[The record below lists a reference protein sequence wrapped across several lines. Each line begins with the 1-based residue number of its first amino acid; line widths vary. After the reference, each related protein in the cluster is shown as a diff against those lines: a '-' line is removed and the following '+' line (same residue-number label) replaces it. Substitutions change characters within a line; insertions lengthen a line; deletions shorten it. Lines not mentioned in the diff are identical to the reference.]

1 MENTK
6 CFNTLFLDR
15 DGVINRHRP
24 ADYVKSIDEMDF
36 LPGSLEALKLLSPLF
51 RYIFVVTNQ
60 RGVGKGVMTAQ
71 ALEEIH
77 AYLQREVTAQGA
89 HIDHVYSC
97 TDIDKSSFNR
107 KPNPG
112 MALQAKQDYP
122 EVDFLKSIMA
132 GDSASDLLFARN
144 TGMYSIFINTRV
156 EKETINPGLYDEQ
169 YPDLY
174 TFATNYIKNL
184 HS

>member
-6 CFNTLFLDR
+6 RYNTLFLDR

-36 LPGSLEALKLLSPLF
+36 LPGSLEALKLLAPLF
-51 RYIFVVTNQ
+51 SRIFIVTNQ

-71 ALEEIH
+71 ALEEVH
-77 AYLQREVTAQGA
+77 AYLQRAVKDQGGR
-89 HIDHVYSC
+89 IDHIYSC
-97 TDIDKSSFNR
+97 TDLDKSSVDR

-112 MALQAKQDYP
+112 MALQAQQDYP
-122 EVDFLKSIMA
+122 EVDFTHSIMA

-144 TGMYSIFINTRV
+144 TGMHSIFINSRV
-156 EKETINPGLYDEQ
+156 EKEMFNPELFDEQ

-184 HS
+184 HL